1 MDANPELEI
10 DDVTNDG
17 NYYYD
22 NEFDQTE
29 SKGGD
34 NWQAIWRFY
43 IVSDSKSEK
52 SETEY

>member
-1 MDANPELEI
+1 MDTFDMDANPKLEI

-29 SKGGD
+29 SKGGITGKPYD
-34 NWQAIWRFY
+34 DFI
-43 IVSDSKSEK
+43 S
-52 SETEY
+52 